1 MMTGSS
7 LTAGR
12 AVPRDTDE
20 GWPAQPQDAC
30 TTAPKPETHAPPAA
44 PLAPATEA
52 WPTGREEWRAMTR
65 NVVSFCFFKI
75 LAAATRLVQDAPER
89 RRYHTPKSITRE
101 LHCDYTSMGKFGNA
115 PLDCHRNEN
124 GHKGMRARSWELLL
138 IARSRRLSTSCV
150 QNLPKD
156 HSTRRLPGHRPVRF
170 PGSRDIQDKA
180 ARASLS
186 SLRARNAVSNN
197 SSPSGPGIPNM
208 PYLLRDCLYPISL
221 DQRSARG
228 GSPGQRS

>member
-1 MMTGSS
+1 MTGSS

-89 RRYHTPKSITRE
+89 RRHHTPKSITRE

-115 PLDCHRNEN
+115 PP
-124 GHKGMRARSWELLL
+124 
-138 IARSRRLSTSCV
+138 RLS
-150 QNLPKD
+150 PKRERAQGYAGAFVGVA
-156 HSTRRLPGHRPVRF
+156 THRQ
-170 PGSRDIQDKA
+170 IQ
-180 ARASLS
+180 ASQQFLCAEPAE
-186 SLRARNAVSNN
+186 R
-197 SSPSGPGIPNM
+197 
-208 PYLLRDCLYPISL
+208 SL
-221 DQRSARG
+221 DTP
-228 GSPGQRS
+228 SPRPQACSFSRFSRHSR